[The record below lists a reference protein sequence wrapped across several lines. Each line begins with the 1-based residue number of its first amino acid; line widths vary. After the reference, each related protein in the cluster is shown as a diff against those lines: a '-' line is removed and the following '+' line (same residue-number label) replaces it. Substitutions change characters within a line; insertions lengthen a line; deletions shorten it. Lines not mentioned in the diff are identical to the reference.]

1 MTSSNKNLLL
11 VDDEKNVL
19 YSLQQLLRDEGYQIF
34 TASSGPEGLKIIQ
47 QQPIQVVLSDLMM
60 PEMDGVKFLEKAAE
74 VNPEAVQILLTG
86 HASLETA
93 VDAINRLGLFG
104 FIVKPWKNEVLKSD
118 VRSAFEKHH
127 LVSENNRLYRLTL
140 EQNNQLAQWN
150 ETLEDR
156 VKNRTHLLE
165 EAIEETILLLAR
177 IAETRDGQ
185 LEGHIYRVA
194 DLTFDLCRALD
205 LPPEESARISQFSM
219 VHDIGKVCVNE
230 TILNKQAPLTE
241 NEQAE
246 LQSHTIL
253 GETLLGVKPF
263 YQTARQ
269 IVRSHH
275 EHWDGSGY
283 PDGLGGQEIPLPARI
298 VAVAD
303 MFDHLRHQPKGKKRI
318 SLVEALKT
326 IRSCAGIQLD
336 PQVTEAMIRKK
347 KKKIIDKKK
356 NTSRPARAVN
366 F

>member
-1 MTSSNKNLLL
+1 MTSTDKNLLI

-19 YSLQQLLRDEGYQIF
+19 YSLHRLLRDEGYQIF
-34 TASSGPEGLKIIQ
+34 TASSGTEGLEIIQ
-47 QQPIQVVLSDLMM
+47 RQPIQVVLSDLMM

-74 VNPEAVQILLTG
+74 TDPEAIQILLTG
-86 HASLETA
+86 HASLEAA

-104 FIVKPWKNEVLKSD
+104 FIVKPWKNEVLRGD
-118 VRSAFEKHH
+118 VRSAFEKYH
-127 LVSENNRLYRLTL
+127 LISENNRLYRLTL
-140 EQNNQLAQWN
+140 EQNNQLAEWN

-156 VKNRTHLLE
+156 VSNRTQLLE

-177 IAETRDGQ
+177 IAETRDGE

-194 DLTFDLCRALD
+194 DLVFDLGRALD
-205 LPPEESARISQFSM
+205 LPQEESARISQFSM
-219 VHDIGKVCVNE
+219 VHDIGKVCVNDA
-230 TILNKQAPLTE
+230 ILGKNSPLTT

-246 LQSHTIL
+246 LRSHTVF

-283 PDGLGGQEIPLPARI
+283 PDGLRGEEIPLSARI

-303 MFDHLRHQPKGKKRI
+303 MFDHLRHQQKGGKRL
-318 SLVEALKT
+318 SLVEALKA

-336 PQVTEAMIRKK
+336 PRVAEAFIRNKTKK
-347 KKKIIDKKK
+347 VIGKKTKA
-356 NTSRPARAVN
+356 SQPARAVN
-366 F
+366 C